1 MVRTDL
7 VVTLGKHDYA
17 VERPWG
23 ALPPGVRLEGVSN
36 VAVDSRDRVYVYQRS
51 DPTLVIFNGDGSYVG
66 SLASGLVD
74 DAHGLDIDGHDR
86 IWLIDRDAHVI
97 HAIDQAGNIVQSL
110 GSQGRPRFQEPFNHP
125 AGIAIAPDGEIYVA
139 DGYGN
144 SRVHHFAADGAFL
157 GSWGKPGSGDGEFT
171 TPHAVAIDPR
181 DRVLVADRENNRVQ
195 LFDRQGKFL
204 EAWGDLYHPMDI
216 YVDRAGMIYVT
227 DQIPR
232 LSLFSP
238 EGELVGRC
246 RPVLTG
252 AHGIAGDAQG
262 NIYLSEMS
270 PVSQVTRLTPLSE

>member
-7 VVTLGKHDYA
+7 VVTLGDRDYA

-23 ALPPGVRLEGVSN
+23 ELPVGMQLNGSSN
-36 VAVDSRDRVYVYQRS
+36 VAVDSRNRIYVYQRS
-51 DPTLVIFNGDGSYVG
+51 DPPLVIFNEDGSYAG
-66 SLASGLVD
+66 SLASGLIG
-74 DAHGLDIDGHDR
+74 DAHGITIDGNDQ

-97 HAIDQAGNIVQSL
+97 HALDQAGKVIQSL
-110 GSQGRPRFQEPFNHP
+110 GVHGRPRFQAPFNHP
-125 AGIAIAPDGEIYVA
+125 ADIAIAPDGEIYVA

-144 SRVHHFAADGAFL
+144 SRVHHFAADGTLL
-157 GSWGKPGSGDGEFT
+157 GSWGTPGGGDGEFT
-171 TPHAVAIDPR
+171 TPHAVALDSL
-181 DRVLVADRENNRVQ
+181 DRVFVADRENNRIQ
-195 LFDRQGKFL
+195 LFDRRGEFL

-216 YVDRAGMIYVT
+216 YVDPAGMIYVT

-238 EGELVGRC
+238 DGLLVGRC

-252 AHGIAGDAQG
+252 AHGIAGDGQG

-270 PVSQVTRLTPLSE
+270 PRSQVTRLSPIS

>member
-7 VVTLGKHDYA
+7 VVSLGERDCA

-23 ALPPGVRLEGVSN
+23 ELPSGMRLDGVSN
-36 VAVDSRDRVYVYQRS
+36 VAVDSRDRVCVYQRA
-51 DPTLVIFNGDGSYVG
+51 DPPLVIFNGDGSFAG
-66 SLASGLVD
+66 SLANGLIG
-74 DAHGLDIDGHDR
+74 DAHGLAIDRHDR

-97 HAIDQAGNIVQSL
+97 HAIDQSGNVVQSL
-110 GSQGRPRFQEPFNHP
+110 GARGKPRFQEPFNHP
-125 AGIAIAPDGEIYVA
+125 AGVAIAPDGEIYVA

-144 SRVHHFAADGAFL
+144 SRVHHFAADGMFL
-157 GSWGKPGSGDGEFT
+157 RSWGKPGGGDGEFT
-171 TPHAVAIDPR
+171 TPHAVALDAR

-195 LFDRQGKFL
+195 LFDRLGNFL

-232 LSLFSP
+232 LSLFTP
-238 EGELVGRC
+238 DGLLVGRC

-252 AHGIAGDAQG
+252 AHGISGDGQG

-270 PVSQVTRLTPLSE
+270 PASQVTRLSPLS